1 MALNESEGWKEIL
14 KNINVNDYPNTI
26 EDVTEDNFTI
36 GGFEEYITG
45 PNGSS
50 ADT

>member
-1 MALNESEGWKEIL
+1 MALNESRGWKEIP
-14 KNINVNDYPNTI
+14 KNINANDYPNTI

-36 GGFEEYITG
+36 SGLEEYITG